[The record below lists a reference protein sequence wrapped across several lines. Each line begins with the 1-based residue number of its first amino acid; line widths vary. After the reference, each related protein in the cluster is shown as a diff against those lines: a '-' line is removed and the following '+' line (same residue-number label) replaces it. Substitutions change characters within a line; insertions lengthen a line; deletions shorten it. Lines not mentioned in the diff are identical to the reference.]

1 MFFSR
6 SSVAGTAERSR
17 LSQHEH
23 SPSIGAIRDA
33 ATVALADLRVPALIL
48 SPETLQEKQRER
60 TGMAQASAARHSET
74 GEFDAIVVGAGFAGL
89 YMLHRLRE
97 LGFTARVYEAG
108 GGVGGTWYWNR
119 YPGARCDV
127 ESLQYSFSFSEELD
141 QEWNWSEKYSPQPE
155 ILAYA
160 NHVADRFDLR
170 SQIVFDTRVTAAT
183 FNEDS
188 DSWLIETHRGDRV
201 TAKFCIMAVGCL
213 SAPNRPGFP
222 GMDDFKGPIYHTGE
236 WPHEGV
242 DFTGL
247 RVGVIGTGSSAIQS
261 IPIIAQQ
268 AAALTVFQRTAT
280 WSVPAWNEKLTPEYL
295 QAAKADY
302 PALRAKA
309 RARPTG
315 FYFPF
320 NTQPALEARAEERD
334 RSYDE
339 AWLRGGLPFL
349 GAYGD
354 LLFEKAANDTIAD
367 FARRKIRGIVKDP
380 ATAELLCPDNVF
392 GCKRLCVDTGYF
404 ETYNLA
410 HVKLVDVSKM
420 PIERFSADGIEV
432 NGIGYAL
439 DAVICATG
447 FAAMTGSFD
456 KIRITGRDGLTL
468 AEKWRAGPRAY
479 LGIAAAGFPN
489 LFMITGP
496 GSPSVLASMIQAIE
510 QHVDW
515 LADCMGHM
523 RDVGAKS
530 IEATLE
536 DEDAWVEHV
545 NDVSTVSLRSTCS
558 SWYVGTNIAGRPRV
572 FMPYIGG
579 FPVYVQKCNEVMS
592 GGFDGFVLEGAGKH
606 NAAPKVRCTERW
618 RVPIDIEVIS
628 PAAVAARRVPVV

>member
-1 MFFSR
+1 MAPSTQNR
-6 SSVAGTAERSR
+6 PERPPEVA
-17 LSQHEH
+17 
-23 SPSIGAIRDA
+23 
-33 ATVALADLRVPALIL
+33 V
-48 SPETLQEKQRER
+48 
-60 TGMAQASAARHSET
+60 
-74 GEFDAIVVGAGFAGL
+74 FDAVVVGAGFAGM
-89 YMLHRLRE
+89 YMLHRLRG

-127 ESLQYSFSFSEELD
+127 ESMQYSFSLSEELD
-141 QEWNWSEKYSPQPE
+141 QQWDWSEKYAPQPE

-170 SQIVFDTRVTAAT
+170 QHIRFDTRVTAAT
-183 FNEDS
+183 YDETAK
-188 DSWLIETHRGDRV
+188 SWRIETDRGDNV

-213 SAPNRPGFP
+213 SAANRPPFRGREEFR
-222 GMDDFKGPIYHTGE
+222 GPIYHTGE

-268 AAALTVFQRTAT
+268 ASALTVFQRTAT
-280 WSVPAWNEKLTPEYL
+280 YSVPAWNERLTPEYR
-295 QAAKADY
+295 KTIRADY

-320 NTQPALEARAEERD
+320 NMQPALEATPEERE
-334 RSYDE
+334 RQYQE
-339 AWLRGGLPFL
+339 AWERGGLPFL

-354 LLFEKAANDTIAD
+354 LLFQKAANDTIAE
-367 FARRKIRGIVKDP
+367 FARRKIRELVKDP
-380 ATAELLCPDNVF
+380 TTAELLCPDNVF

-404 ETYNLA
+404 ETYNLP
-410 HVKLVDVSKM
+410 HVKLVDVSKT
-420 PIERFSADGIEV
+420 PIERFTAQGIEV
-432 NGIGYAL
+432 DGVEYPL
-439 DAVICATG
+439 DAIVCATG
-447 FAAMTGSFD
+447 FAAMTGSYD
-456 KIRITGRDGLTL
+456 RMRITGRDGVTL

-479 LGIAAAGFPN
+479 LGVASTGFPN
-489 LFMITGP
+489 LFTITGP

-515 LADCMGHM
+515 MVDCMAHM
-523 RDVGAKS
+523 RDIGAETVEP
-530 IEATLE
+530 IQHYE
-536 DEDAWVEHV
+536 DEWVEHV
-545 NDVSTVSLRSTCS
+545 NEVSKVSLRSTCS
-558 SWYVGTNIAGRPRV
+558 SWYVGANIPGRPRV

-579 FPVYVQKCNEVMS
+579 FPVYVQKCNEVMTN
-592 GGFDGFVLEGAGKH
+592 GFEGFAIEGA
-606 NAAPKVRCTERW
+606 NAGIEAPRVRLTERW
-618 RVPIDIEVIS
+618 RVPLDIEVIS

>member
-1 MFFSR
+1 MAQSNP
-6 SSVAGTAERSR
+6 GEHER
-17 LSQHEH
+17 
-23 SPSIGAIRDA
+23 PSEIGAA
-33 ATVALADLRVPALIL
+33 
-48 SPETLQEKQRER
+48 
-60 TGMAQASAARHSET
+60 
-74 GEFDAIVVGAGFAGL
+74 FDAVVVGAGFAGM
-89 YMLHRLRE
+89 YMLYRLRG
-97 LGFTARVYEAG
+97 LGLTVRVYEAG

-127 ESLQYSFSFSEELD
+127 ESMQYSFSFSEDLD
-141 QEWNWSEKYSPQPE
+141 QQWDWSEKYAPQPE

-170 SQIVFDTRVTAAT
+170 QHILFNTRVTSAT
-183 FNEDS
+183 FDEIS
-188 DSWLIETHRGDRV
+188 RCWRIETDHGDEV

-213 SAPNRPGFP
+213 SATNHPAFRGREDFP
-222 GMDDFKGPIYHTGE
+222 GPIYHTGE

-268 AAALTVFQRTAT
+268 ASALTVFQRTAT
-280 WSVPAWNEKLTPEYL
+280 YSVPAWNERLTPEYRK
-295 QAAKADY
+295 AIKADY

-320 NTQPALEARAEERD
+320 NMKPALEAPPEERE
-334 RSYDE
+334 RQYEE
-339 AWLRGGLPFL
+339 AWKRGGLPFL

-354 LLFEKAANDTIAD
+354 LLFEKTANDTIAD
-367 FARRKIRGIVKDP
+367 FARRKIRSIVKDP

-404 ETYNLA
+404 ETYNLP
-410 HVKLVDVSKM
+410 HVKLVDVSNT
-420 PIERFSADGIEV
+420 PIERFTAQGIEV
-432 NGIGYAL
+432 NGIEYPL
-439 DAVICATG
+439 DAIVCATG

-456 KIRITGRDGLTL
+456 KIRITGRNGLTL

-479 LGIAAAGFPN
+479 LGVASAGFPN
-489 LFMITGP
+489 LFTITGP

-515 LADCMGHM
+515 MADCIAYMQDMG
-523 RDVGAKS
+523 ATT
-530 IEATLE
+530 IEPIEEYE
-536 DEDAWVEHV
+536 DEWIEHV
-545 NDVSTVSLRSTCS
+545 NEVSKVSLRSTCS
-558 SWYVGTNIAGRPRV
+558 SWYVGANIAGRPRV

-579 FPVYVQKCNEVMS
+579 FPIYVQKCNEVMTN
-592 GGFDGFVLEGAGKH
+592 GFEGFVMEGANVG
-606 NAAPKVRCTERW
+606 NETPRVRLTERW
-618 RVPIDIEVIS
+618 RVPLDIEVIS

>member
-1 MFFSR
+1 M
-6 SSVAGTAERSR
+6 
-17 LSQHEH
+17 
-23 SPSIGAIRDA
+23 
-33 ATVALADLRVPALIL
+33 ADSTSTP
-48 SPETLQEKQRER
+48 RER
-60 TGMAQASAARHSET
+60 QKQGQEQRQPEVGAV
-74 GEFDAIVVGAGFAGL
+74 FDAIVVGAGFAGL
-89 YMLHRLRE
+89 YMLHRLRG

-127 ESLQYSFSFSEELD
+127 ESMQYSFSFSEELD
-141 QEWNWSEKYSPQPE
+141 QQWDWSEKYSPQPE

-160 NHVADRFDLR
+160 NHVTDRFGLR
-170 SQIVFDTRVTAAT
+170 PDIRFDTRVTAAT
-183 FNEDS
+183 FDEAKNC
-188 DSWLIETHRGDRV
+188 WHVETDRGDRV
-201 TAKFCIMAVGCL
+201 SAKFCIMAVGCL
-213 SAPNRPGFP
+213 SAANRPPFA
-222 GMDDFKGPIYHTGE
+222 GMEDFHGPIHHTGE

-268 AAALTVFQRTAT
+268 ASALTVFQRTAT
-280 WSVPAWNEKLTPEYL
+280 YSVPAWNEKLTPEYRKTV
-295 QAAKADY
+295 KADY

-320 NTQPALEARAEERD
+320 NMKPALEATEEERT
-334 RSYDE
+334 RQYEE
-339 AWLRGGLPFL
+339 AWKRGGLPFL
-349 GAYGD
+349 GAFGD

-367 FARRKIRGIVKDP
+367 FARAKIRGIVRDP
-380 ATAELLCPDNVF
+380 VTADLLCPDNVF

-404 ETYNLA
+404 ETYNLP
-410 HVKLVDVSKM
+410 HVKLVDVSKT
-420 PIERFSADGIEV
+420 PIQRFTAQGIEV
-432 NGIGYAL
+432 DGKEYPL
-439 DAVICATG
+439 DVIVCATG

-456 KIRITGRDGLTL
+456 RIKITGRNGLTL
-468 AEKWRAGPRAY
+468 ADKWRGGPRAY
-479 LGIAAAGFPN
+479 LGVASVGFPN

-515 LADCMGHM
+515 MLDCMAHL
-523 RDVGAKS
+523 RDVGA
-530 IEATLE
+530 ATVEPIQNYE
-536 DEDAWVEHV
+536 DEWIEHV
-545 NDVSTVSLRSTCS
+545 NEVSKVSLRSTCS

-592 GGFDGFVLEGAGKH
+592 RGFEGFVIDGGTASNEE
-606 NAAPKVRCTERW
+606 PRVRLTERW
-618 RVPIDIEVIS
+618 RVPLDIDVIS